1 MSNDSQLVPE
11 FQPIAGNSIYSD
23 PVLLSENSMTRLY
36 RVSRDGKYFIIKTS
50 KDNTG
55 RLNALVRREYE
66 ISIGLDCPYIVNVFT
81 YEQDTVVGPGIIME
95 YVNGRT
101 LGEFLKENPPM
112 QLRRRVFGQLL
123 EAVAYLHRK
132 SIIHNDLK
140 PENILITHS
149 DNTVKLIDFGL
160 SDDDAHYLS
169 KTPGCTPEYASP
181 ELLAHSAPF
190 DARSD
195 IYSLG
200 LLMRDIFGGKYRY
213 ISGKALRKDAAK
225 RYTNVEQMQKAFKR
239 THSIP
244 LVAAV
249 VLLFLATLTPYFFIP
264 QQPDNRAD
272 ELKELSENMDEALK
286 TATDRFLN
294 RMDEIRF
301 WEFACIESN
310 DLCQE
315 YWSIRDATLLKT
327 DDIEIQAA
335 LGSIY
340 TTLSSKYT
348 EQFKSKLETI
358 PKLSESGLSYE
369 ELVFYYGL
377 MRDQKPYRPYEK

>member
-66 ISIGLDCPYIVNVFT
+66 ISIGLDCQYIVNVFT
-81 YEQDTVVGPGIIME
+81 YETDTIVGPGIIME
-95 YVNGRT
+95 YIDGRT
-101 LGEFLKENPPM
+101 LSEFLKENSPI
-112 QLRRRVFGQLL
+112 QQRRRVFGQLL

-149 DNTVKLIDFGL
+149 DNTIKLVDFGL

-181 ELLAHSAPF
+181 ELLAHSAPL
-190 DARSD
+190 DVRSD

-213 ISGKALRKDAAK
+213 ISGKALCKDAAK

-244 LVAAV
+244 LVAAA

-272 ELKELSENMDEALK
+272 ELKELSEDMDDALK
-286 TATDRFLN
+286 AATDRFLN

-301 WEFACIESN
+301 WEFACIEAN
-310 DLCQE
+310 GLWQE
-315 YWSIRDATLLKT
+315 YWSIRDVTLLKT

-340 TTLSSKYT
+340 TTLSSKHS
-348 EQFKSKLETI
+348 EQFQSKLETI
-358 PKLSESGLSYE
+358 PKLSESRLSNE
-369 ELVFYYGL
+369 EWNFYYGL
-377 MRDQKPYRPYEK
+377 LKDQKPYRPYEK

>member
-1 MSNDSQLVPE
+1 MSNDSQLIPE
-11 FQPIAGNSIYSD
+11 FLPMIGNNMYSD
-23 PVLLSENSMTRLY
+23 PVLLSENSVTRLY

-55 RLNALVRREYE
+55 RLNELVRREYE
-66 ISIGLDCPYIVNVFT
+66 LSIGLDCPYIVNIFT
-81 YEQDTVVGPGIIME
+81 YEHDTVVGPGIIME
-95 YVNGRT
+95 YVDGRT
-101 LGEFLKENPPM
+101 LSEFLKENPPI
-112 QLRRRVFGQLL
+112 QQCRRVFSQLL

-140 PENILITHS
+140 PENILITYS

-181 ELLAHSAPF
+181 ELLAHSAPL

-200 LLMRDIFGGKYRY
+200 LLMRDIFGGKHQC
-213 ISGKALRKDAAK
+213 ISGKALSKDAAK

-244 LVAAV
+244 LVAAA

-264 QQPDNRAD
+264 QQSDNRAD
-272 ELKELSENMDEALK
+272 ELKELSEEMDEALK
-286 TATDRFLN
+286 AATDRFLN

-301 WEFACIESN
+301 WEFACIEAN
-310 DLCQE
+310 GLMQE
-315 YWSIRDATLLKT
+315 CWSIRDATLLKT
-327 DDIEIQAA
+327 DDMQTQAA
-335 LGSIY
+335 LTSIY
-340 TTLSSKYT
+340 TTLSSKYS
-348 EQFKSKLETI
+348 EQFQSKLETI
-358 PKLSESGLSYE
+358 PKLSESRLSNE
-369 ELVFYYGL
+369 EWNFYYGL
-377 MRDQKPYRPYEK
+377 LKDQKPYRPFEK

>member
-1 MSNDSQLVPE
+1 MSNDSQLIPE

-66 ISIGLDCPYIVNVFT
+66 LSIGLYCQYIVNVFT
-81 YEQDTVVGPGIIME
+81 YETDTIVGPGIIME
-95 YVNGRT
+95 YVDGRT
-101 LGEFLKENPPM
+101 LSEFLNENPPI
-112 QLRRRVFGQLL
+112 QQRRRVFSQLL

-149 DNTVKLIDFGL
+149 DNTIKLIDFGL

-181 ELLAHSAPF
+181 ELLAHSAPL

-225 RYTNVEQMQKAFKR
+225 RYANVEQMHKAFKR

-244 LVAAV
+244 LVAAA

-272 ELKELSENMDEALK
+272 ELKELSEDMDDALK
-286 TATDRFLN
+286 AATDRYLK
-294 RMDEIRF
+294 RIDEIRF
-301 WEFACIESN
+301 FEFGGIESVG
-310 DLCQE
+310 LWQE
-315 YWSIRDATLLKT
+315 YRSIRAATLLKT

-340 TTLSSKYT
+340 TTLSSKYS
-348 EQFKSKLETI
+348 EQFYLKQEAL
-358 PKLSESGLSYE
+358 PKMSDSNLSGE
-369 ELVFYYGL
+369 EWLFYYEL
-377 MRDQKPYRPYEK
+377 LKEQKPYRPYEK

>member
-66 ISIGLDCPYIVNVFT
+66 ISIGLDCPYVVNVFT

-95 YVNGRT
+95 YVDGRT
-101 LGEFLKENPPM
+101 LSEFLKENPPM

-181 ELLAHSAPF
+181 ELLAHSAPL
-190 DARSD
+190 DVRSD

-213 ISGKALRKDAAK
+213 ISGKALRKDATK

-244 LVAAV
+244 LVAAA

-272 ELKELSENMDEALK
+272 ELKELSEDMDDALK
-286 TATDRFLN
+286 AATDRFLN

-301 WEFACIESN
+301 WEFACIEAN
-310 DLCQE
+310 GLYQE

-340 TTLSSKYT
+340 TTLSSKHT

-358 PKLSESGLSYE
+358 PKMSDSNLSRE
-369 ELVFYYGL
+369 EFLFYIEL
-377 MRDQKPYRPYEK
+377 LNEQKPYRPFEK

>member
-66 ISIGLDCPYIVNVFT
+66 ISIGLDCQYIVNVFT
-81 YEQDTVVGPGIIME
+81 YETDTIVGPGIIME
-95 YVNGRT
+95 YVDGRT
-101 LGEFLKENPPM
+101 LSEFLKENPPM
-112 QLRRRVFGQLL
+112 QLRRRVFCQLS

-149 DNTVKLIDFGL
+149 DNTIKLIDFGL

-181 ELLAHSAPF
+181 ELLAHSAPL

-225 RYTNVEQMQKAFKR
+225 RYANVEQMQKAFKR

-244 LVAAV
+244 LVAAA

-272 ELKELSENMDEALK
+272 ELKELSEDMDDALK
-286 TATDRFLN
+286 AATDRYLK
-294 RMDEIRF
+294 RIDEIRF
-301 WEFACIESN
+301 FEFGGIESVG
-310 DLCQE
+310 LWQE
-315 YWSIRDATLLKT
+315 YRSIRAATLLKT

-340 TTLSSKYT
+340 TTLSSKYS
-348 EQFKSKLETI
+348 EQFYLKQEAL
-358 PKLSESGLSYE
+358 PKMSDSNLSGE
-369 ELVFYYGL
+369 EWLFYYEL
-377 MRDQKPYRPYEK
+377 LKEQKPYRPYEK

>member
-66 ISIGLDCPYIVNVFT
+66 ISIGLDCPYVVNVFT

-95 YVNGRT
+95 YVDGRM
-101 LGEFLKENPPM
+101 LSEFLKENPPM

-149 DNTVKLIDFGL
+149 DNTIKLVDFGL

-181 ELLAHSAPF
+181 ELLAHSAPL

-225 RYTNVEQMQKAFKR
+225 RYANVEQMHKAFKR

-244 LVAAV
+244 LVAAA

-272 ELKELSENMDEALK
+272 ELKELSEDMDDALK
-286 TATDRFLN
+286 AATDRYLK
-294 RMDEIRF
+294 RIDEIRF
-301 WEFACIESN
+301 FEFGGIESVG
-310 DLCQE
+310 LWQE
-315 YWSIRDATLLKT
+315 YRSIRAATLLKT

-340 TTLSSKYT
+340 TNLSSKHI

-358 PKLSESGLSYE
+358 PKLSESRLSYE
-369 ELVFYYGL
+369 ELIFYYGSL
-377 MRDQKPYRPYEK
+377 VSGKKS

>member
-66 ISIGLDCPYIVNVFT
+66 ISIGLDCQYIVNVFT
-81 YEQDTVVGPGIIME
+81 YETDTIVGPGIIME
-95 YVNGRT
+95 YIDGRT
-101 LGEFLKENPPM
+101 LSEFLKENPPI
-112 QLRRRVFGQLL
+112 QQRRRVFGQLL

-149 DNTVKLIDFGL
+149 DNTIKLVDFGL

-181 ELLAHSAPF
+181 ELLAHSAPL
-190 DARSD
+190 DVRSD

-213 ISGKALRKDAAK
+213 ISGKALCKDAAK

-244 LVAAV
+244 LVAAA

-272 ELKELSENMDEALK
+272 ELKELSEDMDDALK
-286 TATDRFLN
+286 AATDRFLN

-310 DLCQE
+310 GLWQE
-315 YWSIRDATLLKT
+315 YWSIRDVTLLKT

-358 PKLSESGLSYE
+358 PKLSESRLSNE
-369 ELVFYYGL
+369 EWNFYYGL
-377 MRDQKPYRPYEK
+377 LKDQKPYRPYEK

>member
-66 ISIGLDCPYIVNVFT
+66 ISIGLDCPYVVNVFT

-95 YVNGRT
+95 YVDGRM
-101 LGEFLKENPPM
+101 LSEFLKENPPM

-149 DNTVKLIDFGL
+149 DNTIKLVDFGL

-181 ELLAHSAPF
+181 ELLAHSAPL
-190 DARSD
+190 DVRSD

-244 LVAAV
+244 LVVAA

-272 ELKELSENMDEALK
+272 ELKELSEDMDDALK
-286 TATDRFLN
+286 AATDRYLK
-294 RMDEIRF
+294 RIDEIRF
-301 WEFACIESN
+301 FEFGGIESVG
-310 DLCQE
+310 LWQE
-315 YWSIRDATLLKT
+315 YRSIRAATLLKT

-340 TTLSSKYT
+340 TTLSSKYS
-348 EQFKSKLETI
+348 EQFYLKQEAL
-358 PKLSESGLSYE
+358 PKMSDSNLSGE
-369 ELVFYYGL
+369 EWLFYYEL
-377 MRDQKPYRPYEK
+377 LKEQKPYRPYEK

>member
-66 ISIGLDCPYIVNVFT
+66 ISIGLDCPYVVNVFT

-95 YVNGRT
+95 YVDGRM
-101 LGEFLKENPPM
+101 LSEFLKENPPM

-149 DNTVKLIDFGL
+149 DNTIKLVDFGL

-181 ELLAHSAPF
+181 ELLAHSAPL

-225 RYTNVEQMQKAFKR
+225 RYANVEQMHKAFKR

-244 LVAAV
+244 LVAAA

-272 ELKELSENMDEALK
+272 ELKELSEDMDDALK
-286 TATDRFLN
+286 AATDRYLK
-294 RMDEIRF
+294 RIDEIRF
-301 WEFACIESN
+301 FEFGGIESVG
-310 DLCQE
+310 LWQE
-315 YWSIRDATLLKT
+315 YRSIRAATLLKT

-340 TTLSSKYT
+340 ITLSSKHT
-348 EQFKSKLETI
+348 EQLKSKLETL
-358 PKLSESGLSYE
+358 PKISDSNLSRE
-369 ELVFYYGL
+369 EFLFYCEL
-377 MRDQKPYRPYEK
+377 LKEQKPYRPYEK

>member
-101 LGEFLKENPPM
+101 LSEFLKENPPM

-149 DNTVKLIDFGL
+149 DNTIKLVDFGL

-181 ELLAHSAPF
+181 ELLAHSALL

-200 LLMRDIFGGKYRY
+200 LLMRDILGGKYRY

-225 RYTNVEQMQKAFKR
+225 RYTNVEQMQKAFRR

-244 LVAAV
+244 LVAAA

-272 ELKELSENMDEALK
+272 ELKELSEDMDDALK
-286 TATDRFLN
+286 AATDRFLN

-301 WEFACIESN
+301 YEFGGIESMG
-310 DLCQE
+310 LWQE
-315 YWSIRDATLLKT
+315 YRSIRDATLLKT

-335 LGSIY
+335 VGSIY
-340 TTLSSKYT
+340 TTMSSKYS
-348 EQFKSKLETI
+348 EQFYLKQETL
-358 PKLSESGLSYE
+358 PKFSESNISTE
-369 ELVFYYGL
+369 EFLFYYGL
-377 MRDQKPYRPYEK
+377 LKDLKPYRPYEK

>member
-1 MSNDSQLVPE
+1 MSNDSQLIPE

-66 ISIGLDCPYIVNVFT
+66 ISIGLDCQYIVNVFT
-81 YEQDTVVGPGIIME
+81 YETDTIVGPGIIME
-95 YVNGRT
+95 YVDGRT
-101 LGEFLKENPPM
+101 LSEFLKENPPM

-149 DNTVKLIDFGL
+149 DNTIKLVDFGL

-169 KTPGCTPEYASP
+169 KTPGCTPSYASP
-181 ELLAHSAPF
+181 ELLAHSAPL

-200 LLMRDIFGGKYRY
+200 LLMRDMFGGKYRY

-244 LVAAV
+244 LVAAA

-264 QQPDNRAD
+264 QQPDNRVD
-272 ELKELSENMDEALK
+272 ELKELSEDMDNALK
-286 TATDRFLN
+286 AATDRFLN

-310 DLCQE
+310 GLCQE

-340 TTLSSKYT
+340 TTLSSKHI

-358 PKLSESGLSYE
+358 PKMSDSNLSRE
-369 ELVFYYGL
+369 EFLFYIEL
-377 MRDQKPYRPYEK
+377 LNEQKPYRPFEK

>member
-95 YVNGRT
+95 YVDGRT
-101 LGEFLKENPPM
+101 LSEFLKENPPM

-149 DNTVKLIDFGL
+149 DNTIKLVDFGL

-181 ELLAHSAPF
+181 ELLAHSAPL
-190 DARSD
+190 DVRSD

-200 LLMRDIFGGKYRY
+200 LLMRDIFGEKYRY

-244 LVAAV
+244 LVAAA

-264 QQPDNRAD
+264 QQPDNRVD
-272 ELKELSENMDEALK
+272 ELKELSEDMDNALK
-286 TATDRFLN
+286 AATDRFLN

-301 WEFACIESN
+301 WEFACSEAYG
-310 DLCQE
+310 LWQE
-315 YWSIRDATLLKT
+315 YLSIRDATLLKT

-340 TTLSSKYT
+340 TTLSSKHT

-358 PKLSESGLSYE
+358 PKMSDSNLSRE
-369 ELVFYYGL
+369 EFLFYIEL
-377 MRDQKPYRPYEK
+377 LNEQKPYRPFEK

>member
-66 ISIGLDCPYIVNVFT
+66 ISIGLDCPYVVNVFT
-81 YEQDTVVGPGIIME
+81 YERDTVVGPGIIME
-95 YVNGRT
+95 YVDGRT
-101 LGEFLKENPPM
+101 LSEFLKETPPM

-149 DNTVKLIDFGL
+149 DNTIKLVDFGL

-181 ELLAHSAPF
+181 ELLAHSAPL
-190 DARSD
+190 DTRSD

-225 RYTNVEQMQKAFKR
+225 RYANVEQMQKAFKR

-244 LVAAV
+244 LVAAA

-272 ELKELSENMDEALK
+272 ELKELSEDMDDALK
-286 TATDRFLN
+286 AATDRFLN

-301 WEFACIESN
+301 WEFACIEAN
-310 DLCQE
+310 GLNQE

>member
-66 ISIGLDCPYIVNVFT
+66 ISIGLDCPYVVNVFT

-95 YVNGRT
+95 YVDGRT
-101 LGEFLKENPPM
+101 LSEFLKENPPM

-149 DNTVKLIDFGL
+149 DNTIKLVDFGL

-181 ELLAHSAPF
+181 ELLAHSAPL
-190 DARSD
+190 DVRSD

-244 LVAAV
+244 LVAAA

-272 ELKELSENMDEALK
+272 ELKELSEDMDDALK
-286 TATDRFLN
+286 AATDRFLN

-301 WEFACIESN
+301 WEFACIEAN
-310 DLCQE
+310 GLAQE

-340 TTLSSKYT
+340 TTLSSKHT

>member
-66 ISIGLDCPYIVNVFT
+66 ISIGLDCPYVVNVFT

-95 YVNGRT
+95 YVDGRM
-101 LGEFLKENPPM
+101 LSEFLKENPPM

-149 DNTVKLIDFGL
+149 DNTIKLVDFGL

-181 ELLAHSAPF
+181 ELLAHSAPL

-225 RYTNVEQMQKAFKR
+225 RYANVEQMHKAFKR

-244 LVAAV
+244 LVAAA

-272 ELKELSENMDEALK
+272 ELKELSEDMDDALK
-286 TATDRFLN
+286 AATDRYLK
-294 RMDEIRF
+294 RIDEIRF
-301 WEFACIESN
+301 FEFGGIESVG
-310 DLCQE
+310 LWQE
-315 YWSIRDATLLKT
+315 YRSIRAATLLKT

-340 TTLSSKYT
+340 TTLSSKYS
-348 EQFKSKLETI
+348 EQFYLKQEAL
-358 PKLSESGLSYE
+358 PKMSDSNLSGE
-369 ELVFYYGL
+369 EWLFYYEL
-377 MRDQKPYRPYEK
+377 LKEQKPYRPYEK

>member
-66 ISIGLDCPYIVNVFT
+66 ISIGLDCPYVVNVFT

-95 YVNGRT
+95 YVDGRM
-101 LGEFLKENPPM
+101 LSEFLKENPPM

-149 DNTVKLIDFGL
+149 DNTIKLVDFGL

-181 ELLAHSAPF
+181 ELLAHSAPL

-213 ISGKALRKDAAK
+213 ISGKAMRKDAAK

-244 LVAAV
+244 LVAAA

-272 ELKELSENMDEALK
+272 ELKELSEDMDDALK
-286 TATDRFLN
+286 AATDRYLK
-294 RMDEIRF
+294 RIDEIRF
-301 WEFACIESN
+301 FEFGGIESVG
-310 DLCQE
+310 LWQE
-315 YWSIRDATLLKT
+315 YRSIRAATLLKT

-340 TTLSSKYT
+340 TTLSSKYS
-348 EQFKSKLETI
+348 EQFYLKQEAL
-358 PKLSESGLSYE
+358 PKMSDSNLSGE
-369 ELVFYYGL
+369 EWLFYYEL
-377 MRDQKPYRPYEK
+377 LKEQKPYRPYEK

>member
-95 YVNGRT
+95 YVDGRT
-101 LGEFLKENPPM
+101 LSEFLKENPPM
-112 QLRRRVFGQLL
+112 QLCRRVFGQLL

-149 DNTVKLIDFGL
+149 DNTIKLVDFGL

-181 ELLAHSAPF
+181 ELLAHSAPL

-200 LLMRDIFGGKYRY
+200 LLMRDIFKGKHRC
-213 ISGKALRKDAAK
+213 ISDKAIRKDAAK
-225 RYTNVEQMQKAFKR
+225 RYANVEQMQKAFKR
-239 THSIP
+239 THSIT
-244 LVAAV
+244 LVAAAA
-249 VLLFLATLTPYFFIP
+249 LLFLATLTPYFFIP

-272 ELKELSENMDEALK
+272 ELKELSEDMDEALK

-301 WEFACIESN
+301 WEFACIEAN
-310 DLCQE
+310 GLWQE
-315 YWSIRDATLLKT
+315 HWSIRDATLLKT

-340 TTLSSKYT
+340 TTLSSKYS

-358 PKLSESGLSYE
+358 PKFSESNLSTE
-369 ELVFYYGL
+369 EFLFYYEL
-377 MRDQKPYRPYEK
+377 LKEQKPYRPFEK

>member
-1 MSNDSQLVPE
+1 MSNDSQLIPE

-23 PVLLSENSMTRLY
+23 TVLLSENSVTRLY

-95 YVNGRT
+95 YVDGRM
-101 LGEFLKENPPM
+101 LSEFLKENSPI
-112 QLRRRVFGQLL
+112 QQRRRVFGQLL

-169 KTPGCTPEYASP
+169 KTLGCTPEYASP
-181 ELLAHSAPF
+181 ELLAHSAPL

-244 LVAAV
+244 LVAAA
-249 VLLFLATLTPYFFIP
+249 VLLFLATLIPYFFIP

-272 ELKELSENMDEALK
+272 ELKELSEDMDEALK

-301 WEFACIESN
+301 WEFACSEAYG
-310 DLCQE
+310 LWQE
-315 YWSIRDATLLKT
+315 YLSIRDATLLKT
-327 DDIEIQAA
+327 DDIEIQSA

-340 TTLSSKYT
+340 TTLSSKHT

-358 PKLSESGLSYE
+358 PKMSDSNLSRE
-369 ELVFYYGL
+369 ELLFYYEL
-377 MRDQKPYRPYEK
+377 LKEQKPYRPFEK

>member
-66 ISIGLDCPYIVNVFT
+66 ISIDLDCQYIVNVFT
-81 YEQDTVVGPGIIME
+81 YETDTIVGPGIIME
-95 YVNGRT
+95 YVDGRT
-101 LGEFLKENPPM
+101 LSEFLKENPPM

-149 DNTVKLIDFGL
+149 DNTIKLVDFGL

-181 ELLAHSAPF
+181 ELLAHSAPL
-190 DARSD
+190 DVRSD

-213 ISGKALRKDAAK
+213 ISGKALSKDAAK
-225 RYTNVEQMQKAFKR
+225 RYANVEQMQKAFKR
-239 THSIP
+239 THSIS
-244 LVAAV
+244 LVAGA

-272 ELKELSENMDEALK
+272 ELKELSEDMDDALK
-286 TATDRFLN
+286 AATDRYLK
-294 RMDEIRF
+294 RIDEIRF
-301 WEFACIESN
+301 FEFGGIESGG
-310 DLCQE
+310 LWRE

-340 TTLSSKYT
+340 TTLSSKYS
-348 EQFKSKLETI
+348 EQFYLKQETLPRI
-358 PKLSESGLSYE
+358 SESNLSTE
-369 ELVFYYGL
+369 EWLFYYEL
-377 MRDQKPYRPYEK
+377 LKDLKPYRPYEK

>member
-66 ISIGLDCPYIVNVFT
+66 ISIGLDCQYIVNVFT
-81 YEQDTVVGPGIIME
+81 YETDTIVGPGIIME
-95 YVNGRT
+95 YIDGRT
-101 LGEFLKENPPM
+101 LSEFLKENSPI
-112 QLRRRVFGQLL
+112 QQRRRVFGQLL

-149 DNTVKLIDFGL
+149 DNTIKLVDFGL

-181 ELLAHSAPF
+181 ELLAHSAPL
-190 DARSD
+190 DVRSD

-213 ISGKALRKDAAK
+213 ISGKALCKDAAK

-244 LVAAV
+244 LVAAA

-272 ELKELSENMDEALK
+272 ELKELSEDMDDALK
-286 TATDRFLN
+286 AATDRFLN

-301 WEFACIESN
+301 WEFACIEAN
-310 DLCQE
+310 GLMQE

-327 DDIEIQAA
+327 DDLETQAA
-335 LGSIY
+335 LTSIY
-340 TTLSSKYT
+340 ITLSSKYS
-348 EQFKSKLETI
+348 EQFQSKLETI
-358 PKLSESGLSYE
+358 PKLSESRLSNE
-369 ELVFYYGL
+369 ELNFYYGL
-377 MRDQKPYRPYEK
+377 LKDQKPYRPFEK

>member
-149 DNTVKLIDFGL
+149 DNTIKLVDFGL

-244 LVAAV
+244 LVAAA

-272 ELKELSENMDEALK
+272 ELKELSEDMDDALK
-286 TATDRFLN
+286 AATDRFLN

-301 WEFACIESN
+301 YEFGGIESMG
-310 DLCQE
+310 LWQE
-315 YWSIRDATLLKT
+315 YRSIRDATLLKT

-340 TTLSSKYT
+340 TTLSSKYS
-348 EQFKSKLETI
+348 EQFYLKQETL
-358 PKLSESGLSYE
+358 PKFSESNISTE
-369 ELVFYYGL
+369 EFLFYYEL
-377 MRDQKPYRPYEK
+377 LKEQKPYRPYEK

>member
-23 PVLLSENSMTRLY
+23 PVLLAENSMTRLY

-66 ISIGLDCPYIVNVFT
+66 ISIGLDCPYVVNVFT
-81 YEQDTVVGPGIIME
+81 YERDTVVGPGIIME
-95 YVNGRT
+95 YVDGRT
-101 LGEFLKENPPM
+101 LSEFLKENPPM

-149 DNTVKLIDFGL
+149 DNTIKLVDFGL

-181 ELLAHSAPF
+181 ELLAHSAPL
-190 DARSD
+190 DVRSD

-239 THSIP
+239 MHSIP
-244 LVAAV
+244 LVAAA

-272 ELKELSENMDEALK
+272 ELKELSEDMDDALK
-286 TATDRFLN
+286 AATDRFLN

-301 WEFACIESN
+301 WEFACIEAN
-310 DLCQE
+310 GLNQE

-340 TTLSSKYT
+340 TTLSSKYS
-348 EQFKSKLETI
+348 EQFQSKLETI
-358 PKLSESGLSYE
+358 PKLSESRLSNE
-369 ELVFYYGL
+369 EWNFYYGL
-377 MRDQKPYRPYEK
+377 LKDQKPYRPFEK

>member
-66 ISIGLDCPYIVNVFT
+66 ISIGLDCPYVVNVFT

-95 YVNGRT
+95 YVDGRT
-101 LGEFLKENPPM
+101 LSEFLKENPPM

-149 DNTVKLIDFGL
+149 DNTIKLVDFGL

-181 ELLAHSAPF
+181 ELLAHSAPL
-190 DARSD
+190 DVRSD

-225 RYTNVEQMQKAFKR
+225 RYANVEQMQKAFKR

-244 LVAAV
+244 LVAAA

-272 ELKELSENMDEALK
+272 ELKELSEDMDDALK
-286 TATDRFLN
+286 AATDRFLN

-310 DLCQE
+310 GLWQE
-315 YWSIRDATLLKT
+315 HWSIRDAALLKT

-358 PKLSESGLSYE
+358 PKLSESRLSNE
-369 ELVFYYGL
+369 EWNFYYGL
-377 MRDQKPYRPYEK
+377 LKDQKPYRPYEK

>member
-66 ISIGLDCPYIVNVFT
+66 ISIGLDCPYVVNVFT

-95 YVNGRT
+95 YVDGRT
-101 LGEFLKENPPM
+101 LSEFLKENPPM

-181 ELLAHSAPF
+181 ELLAHSAPL

-213 ISGKALRKDAAK
+213 ISGKALRKDATK
-225 RYTNVEQMQKAFKR
+225 RYANVEQMQKAFKR

-244 LVAAV
+244 LVAAA

-272 ELKELSENMDEALK
+272 ELKELSEDMDDALK
-286 TATDRFLN
+286 AATDRFLN

-301 WEFACIESN
+301 WEFACIEANGLS
-310 DLCQE
+310 QE

-340 TTLSSKYT
+340 TTLSSKHI

-358 PKLSESGLSYE
+358 PKFSESRLSNE
-369 ELVFYYGL
+369 EWNFYYGL
-377 MRDQKPYRPYEK
+377 LKDQKPYRPYEK

>member
-66 ISIGLDCPYIVNVFT
+66 ISIGLGCPYVVNVFT
-81 YEQDTVVGPGIIME
+81 YEQDIVVGPGIIME

-101 LGEFLKENPPM
+101 LSEFLKENPPM

-149 DNTVKLIDFGL
+149 DNTIKLVDFGL

-181 ELLAHSAPF
+181 ELLAHSAPL
-190 DARSD
+190 DVRSD

-244 LVAAV
+244 LVVAA

-272 ELKELSENMDEALK
+272 ELKELSGDMDDALK
-286 TATDRFLN
+286 AATDRFLN

-301 WEFACIESN
+301 WEFACIEAN
-310 DLCQE
+310 GLKQE

-340 TTLSSKYT
+340 TTLSSKYS
-348 EQFKSKLETI
+348 EQFQSKLETI
-358 PKLSESGLSYE
+358 PKLSESRLSNE
-369 ELVFYYGL
+369 EWNFYYGL
-377 MRDQKPYRPYEK
+377 LKDQKPYRPYEE

>member
-66 ISIGLDCPYIVNVFT
+66 ISIGLDSPYVVNVFT

-95 YVNGRT
+95 YVDGRT
-101 LGEFLKENPPM
+101 LSEFLKENPPM

-149 DNTVKLIDFGL
+149 DNTIKLVDFGL

-181 ELLAHSAPF
+181 ELLAHSAPL
-190 DARSD
+190 DVRSD

-225 RYTNVEQMQKAFKR
+225 RYANVEQMQKAFKR
-239 THSIP
+239 MHSIP
-244 LVAAV
+244 LVAAA

-272 ELKELSENMDEALK
+272 ELKELSEDMDDALK
-286 TATDRFLN
+286 AATDRFLN

-301 WEFACIESN
+301 YEFGGIEYMG
-310 DLCQE
+310 LWQE
-315 YWSIRDATLLKT
+315 YRSIRDATLLKT

-335 LGSIY
+335 VGSIY
-340 TTLSSKYT
+340 TTLSSKYS
-348 EQFKSKLETI
+348 EQFYLKQETL
-358 PKLSESGLSYE
+358 PKFSESNISTE
-369 ELVFYYGL
+369 EFLFYYEL
-377 MRDQKPYRPYEK
+377 LKEQKPYRPYEK

>member
-149 DNTVKLIDFGL
+149 DNTIKLVDFGL

-181 ELLAHSAPF
+181 ELLAHSAPL

-244 LVAAV
+244 LVAAA
-249 VLLFLATLTPYFFIP
+249 VLLSLTTLTPYFFIP

-272 ELKELSENMDEALK
+272 ELKELSEDMDEALK
-286 TATDRFLN
+286 AATDRYLK
-294 RMDEIRF
+294 RIDEIRF
-301 WEFACIESN
+301 FEFGGIESGG
-310 DLCQE
+310 LWQE

-327 DDIEIQAA
+327 DDIETQAA
-335 LGSIY
+335 LASIY
-340 TTLSSKYT
+340 TTLSSKYS
-348 EQFKSKLETI
+348 EQFYLKQETL
-358 PKLSESGLSYE
+358 PKITESNLSTE
-369 ELVFYYGL
+369 EWLFYWEL
-377 MRDQKPYRPYEK
+377 LKDQKPYRPFEK

>member
-149 DNTVKLIDFGL
+149 DNTIKLVDFGL

-348 EQFKSKLETI
+348 EQFNSKLETI

>member
-66 ISIGLDCPYIVNVFT
+66 LSIGLDCPYIVNIFT
-81 YEQDTVVGPGIIME
+81 YEHDTVVGPGIIME
-95 YVNGRT
+95 YVDGRT
-101 LGEFLKENPPM
+101 LSEFLKENPPM

-181 ELLAHSAPF
+181 ELLAHSAPL
-190 DARSD
+190 DVRSD

-225 RYTNVEQMQKAFKR
+225 RYANVEQMQKAFKR

-244 LVAAV
+244 LVAAA
-249 VLLFLATLTPYFFIP
+249 VLLFLAALTPYFFIP
-264 QQPDNRAD
+264 QQSDNRAD
-272 ELKELSENMDEALK
+272 ELKELSEDIDEALK

-301 WEFACIESN
+301 WEFACIEAN
-310 DLCQE
+310 GLWQE

-327 DDIEIQAA
+327 DDMETQAA
-335 LGSIY
+335 LTSIY
-340 TTLSSKYT
+340 TTLSSKYS
-348 EQFKSKLETI
+348 EQFQSKLETI
-358 PKLSESGLSYE
+358 PKLSESRLSNE
-369 ELVFYYGL
+369 ELNFYYGL
-377 MRDQKPYRPYEK
+377 LKDRKPYRPFEK

>member
-66 ISIGLDCPYIVNVFT
+66 ISIGLDCPYVVNVFT

-95 YVNGRT
+95 YVDGRT
-101 LGEFLKENPPM
+101 LSEFLKENPPM

-149 DNTVKLIDFGL
+149 DNTIKLVDFGL

-181 ELLAHSAPF
+181 ELLAHSAPL
-190 DARSD
+190 DVRSD

-200 LLMRDIFGGKYRY
+200 LLMRDIFGEKYRY

-244 LVAAV
+244 LVAAA

-264 QQPDNRAD
+264 QQPDNRVD
-272 ELKELSENMDEALK
+272 ELKELSEDMDNALK
-286 TATDRFLN
+286 AATDRFLN

-301 WEFACIESN
+301 WEFACSEAYG
-310 DLCQE
+310 LWQE
-315 YWSIRDATLLKT
+315 YLSIRDATLLKT

-340 TTLSSKYT
+340 TTLSSKHT

-358 PKLSESGLSYE
+358 PKMSDSNLSRE
-369 ELVFYYGL
+369 EFLFYIEL
-377 MRDQKPYRPYEK
+377 LNEQKPYRPFEK

>member
-11 FQPIAGNSIYSD
+11 FLPMIGNNMYSD

-66 ISIGLDCPYIVNVFT
+66 ISIGLDCQYIVNVFT
-81 YEQDTVVGPGIIME
+81 YETDTIVGPGIIME
-95 YVNGRT
+95 YVDGRT
-101 LGEFLKENPPM
+101 LSEFLKENPPM

-149 DNTVKLIDFGL
+149 DNTIKLVDFGL

-181 ELLAHSAPF
+181 ELLAHSAPL
-190 DARSD
+190 DVRSD

-244 LVAAV
+244 LVAAA

-272 ELKELSENMDEALK
+272 ELKELSEDMDDALK
-286 TATDRFLN
+286 AATDRYLK
-294 RMDEIRF
+294 RIDEIRF
-301 WEFACIESN
+301 FEFGGIESVG
-310 DLCQE
+310 LWQE
-315 YWSIRDATLLKT
+315 YRSIRDATLLKT

-340 TTLSSKYT
+340 TTLSSKYS
-348 EQFKSKLETI
+348 EQFYLKQETL
-358 PKLSESGLSYE
+358 PKFSESNLSTE
-369 ELVFYYGL
+369 EYLFYYEL
-377 MRDQKPYRPYEK
+377 FKEQKPYRPYER